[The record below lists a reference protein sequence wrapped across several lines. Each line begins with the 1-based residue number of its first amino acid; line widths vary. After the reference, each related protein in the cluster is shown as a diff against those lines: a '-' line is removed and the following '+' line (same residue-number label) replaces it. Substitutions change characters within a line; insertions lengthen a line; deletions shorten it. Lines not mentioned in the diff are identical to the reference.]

1 MAEDRQ
7 ISGPMH
13 SRPLVIGALGVAQTL
28 AWGSSYYLPAI
39 LAGPISAGVGVPQ
52 SWVFAAFSGAL
63 LLAAFAGPAV
73 GRIVDRHG
81 GGGVLAASNI
91 VLAAGLVALA
101 AANGPVLLFAAWA
114 ILGVGMALGLYDTA
128 FAALTALY
136 GRDTDHRYYV
146 DCGFCIELAADHFA
160 PRLFGMA
167 RDIVGLGRA

>member
-13 SRPLVIGALGVAQTL
+13 SRPLVVGALGVAQTL

-39 LAGPISAGVGVPQ
+39 LAGPISSPQ

-73 GRIVDRHG
+73 WRIVDRHG
-81 GGGVLAASNI
+81 GRGVLAASNI

-101 AANGPVLLFAAWA
+101 AANGPV
-114 ILGVGMALGLYDTA
+114 
-128 FAALTALY
+128 
-136 GRDTDHRYYV
+136 
-146 DCGFCIELAADHFA
+146 
-160 PRLFGMA
+160 
-167 RDIVGLGRA
+167 